1 MKGKVAPRTNKTNM
15 GSVSKSSHSMN
26 AGESPTSPC
35 NATLSPPFSPPLDLI
50 CQSLA
55 MRAQRGLRSSFSAW
69 PYVSCTYCR
78 HFRLT
83 RTRCKDDMS
92 SLSPL
97 PTHNFL
103 LFARD
108 SGQAG
113 VSGPPCLDVHSS
125 QRNNSPH
132 ARSVHITHKRTSC
145 RAHARPHTH
154 AQACVHK

>member
-1 MKGKVAPRTNKTNM
+1 
-15 GSVSKSSHSMN
+15 
-26 AGESPTSPC
+26 
-35 NATLSPPFSPPLDLI
+35 
-50 CQSLA
+50 
-55 MRAQRGLRSSFSAW
+55 
-69 PYVSCTYCR
+69 
-78 HFRLT
+78 
-83 RTRCKDDMS
+83 MS

-154 AQACVHK
+154 AQACVHTRRTPCQHLLRSTAHPWFQATHPLSNPHPLAPDSHPNKADTSHGGTGGQRTKATINRIKMYKSGGRAIRAKNVCSSDNHRPASPR